1 MKKVFFTAC
10 DTQGYVP
17 DKKTMKS
24 RLLGAVSSRWSVVF
38 FVPFLFLF
46 FVPVV
51 IIYLTNLSIFYL
63 FLSLFLLYMLGL
75 QIRMELT
82 ESVTLKKII
91 ADLTDKAWIR
101 IRPSINNPDPESTLT
116 HLILLWSIYIIVILV
131 RYYNSGQ

>member
-1 MKKVFFTAC
+1 M
-10 DTQGYVP
+10 
-17 DKKTMKS
+17 
-24 RLLGAVSSRWSVVF
+24 VF

-91 ADLTDKAWIR
+91 ADLTDKK
-101 IRPSINNPDPESTLT
+101 STDPDPTLGKQSGSGVDLNSPYFTLEYIYNCDISTL
-116 HLILLWSIYIIVILV
+116 L
-131 RYYNSGQ
+131 